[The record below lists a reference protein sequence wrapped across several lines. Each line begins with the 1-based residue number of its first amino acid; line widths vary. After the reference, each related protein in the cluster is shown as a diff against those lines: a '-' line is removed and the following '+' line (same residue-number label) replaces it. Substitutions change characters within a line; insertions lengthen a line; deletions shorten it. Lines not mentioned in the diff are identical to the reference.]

1 MQLEKLLINLL
12 FFYSIKLL
20 LWLVNSIEVKKI
32 FLNYFI
38 GTAGSGKST
47 LTGELKSYI
56 INRDPEVTVITLN
69 LDPGV
74 RILAY
79 APDIDIRDHIVLEEV
94 MEEYGLGPNG
104 AMILASDLMVNY
116 LDDLKDEIDQFNPDW
131 ILVDTAGQLELFAFR
146 ETGPLIASALGFGTI
161 QRAVSFLFDSN
172 FVLRPNGFI
181 STLLLAASVQFRF
194 RKIPQINIL
203 SKVDLLDEDQI
214 DMIVNWSQDFKAL
227 EEQTSER
234 ESGLI
239 RELSMNLSEVFVQMG
254 STAELIPCT
263 IKEEQGL
270 DLLFGYLQRIF
281 DSDKSKFY

>member
-1 MQLEKLLINLL
+1 M
-12 FFYSIKLL
+12 
-20 LWLVNSIEVKKI
+20 
-32 FLNYFI
+32 

-56 INRDPEVTVITLN
+56 INQDPEITVITLN

-79 APDIDIRDHIVLEEV
+79 TPDIDIRDYIILEEV
-94 MEEYGLGPNG
+94 MEQYGLGPNG

-146 ETGPLIASALGFGTI
+146 ETGPLIASALGFGSI

-172 FVLRPNGFI
+172 LVLRPNGFI

-214 DMIVNWSQDFKAL
+214 DMIINWSQDFKAL

-270 DLLFGYLQRIF
+270 DLIFGYLQRIF